1 MSDKNVEC
9 TREMHALNIFTG
21 SYYPRDGHHVQG
33 VRQPTYRSS
42 DDSSRVPCLHTRQA
56 QAAYKLKSQTS
67 IHQADEP
74 RQIRP
79 NNSASF
85 TLAPQ
90 DNRKYRQRVQ
100 NPSTVYQVAIGVPQ
114 KCPSRVREC
123 LKLFSISNLFDLA
136 F

>member
-9 TREMHALNIFTG
+9 TREMHAPNIFTD
-21 SYYPRDGHHVQG
+21 SYYPRDDPHAQG
-33 VRQPTYRSS
+33 VKQPTYRSS

-56 QAAYKLKSQTS
+56 QATYKLKSQTS

-79 NNSASF
+79 NNSVSF

-90 DNRKYRQRVQ
+90 DNRKYRQRART
-100 NPSTVYQVAIGVPQ
+100 PSTVDQVATGVPQ
-114 KCPSRVREC
+114 KCPSRVREY